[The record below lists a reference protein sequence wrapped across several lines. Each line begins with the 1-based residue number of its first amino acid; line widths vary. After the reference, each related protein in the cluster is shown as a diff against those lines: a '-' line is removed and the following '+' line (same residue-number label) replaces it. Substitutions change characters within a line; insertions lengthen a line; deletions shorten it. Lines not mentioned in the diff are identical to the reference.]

1 MLIGAYKKFCKDY
14 DKVEGY
20 ERALSS
26 DEPYFI
32 HHKQGIYISVEE
44 LIELGWYYDCPPDCL
59 MWVTRSE
66 HNAIHSAH
74 IRYEHRRKLSESH
87 KGKPKSDEHRKK
99 LSEAKKGERNPMYGK
114 TLSDETRRKLSDAMK
129 AKNRYRIDI
138 ENNRR

>member
-20 ERALSS
+20 ERAVSS

-32 HHKQGIYISVEE
+32 HHKQGIYISREE
-44 LIELGWYYDCPPDCL
+44 LVELGWYYDCPPDCL
-59 MWVTRSE
+59 MWVTKSE

-74 IRYEHRRKLSESH
+74 MRCEHRRKLSDAR
-87 KGKPKSDEHRKK
+87 KGKPAPNKGKPFSDETKK
-99 LSEAKKGERNPMYGK
+99 KISDAMKGR
-114 TLSDETRRKLSDAMK
+114 TLSDETRRKISESLK

-138 ENNRR
+138 E